1 MRAFLSTGH
10 AGFDKLRPDL
20 YEADAAYIDRVTCSE
35 ARAILAETEPTGPGT
50 LSAYAALPT
59 DYPGICGCRASGIPH
74 SRSEHSPLHP
84 MWDEGFAL
92 AKALRAFVEA

>member
-35 ARAILAETEPTGPGT
+35 ARAILAETEPTFMFAEHSRIRPLY
-50 LSAYAALPT
+50 LSGGDNYPLRAAL
-59 DYPGICGCRASGIPH
+59 AESL
-74 SRSEHSPLHP
+74 RS
-84 MWDEGFAL
+84 
-92 AKALRAFVEA
+92 FVEA

>member
-35 ARAILAETEPTGPGT
+35 ARAILAETESPFMFAEHYRIRPLY
-50 LSAYAALPT
+50 LSGGDNYLLSSIRAAL
-59 DYPGICGCRASGIPH
+59 AESL
-74 SRSEHSPLHP
+74 RS
-84 MWDEGFAL
+84 
-92 AKALRAFVEA
+92 FVEA